1 MAAETHSAWPVLDGG
16 RASPAGPPVIGL
28 LLPPGVEHAEAFG
41 DLAGARLHPAEESA
55 VAGAGPER
63 RAEFAT
69 ARHLARRALSRLGV
83 TPAPLPAGPYRAP
96 RWPPGVVGSIT
107 HCAGYRGAV
116 VARRT
121 GFAALGVDAEP
132 NEPLPVTVLRRIA
145 TERELALVADLLV
158 RRPDVRWD
166 RLLFSVK
173 ESLYKTCA
181 PMAGQWPGCDRTD
194 IGLDATKPAF
204 TARLLS
210 GPDPGSPP
218 CGTFD
223 GRWLVRRGL
232 VLTAVTRPA
241 RPGPC

>member
-1 MAAETHSAWPVLDGG
+1 MIEE
-16 RASPAGPPVIGL
+16 

-41 DLAGARLHPAEESA
+41 DLASARLYPAEESA

-69 ARHLARRALSRLGV
+69 ARHLARRALSRLEV
-83 TPAPLPAGPYRAP
+83 APAPLPAGPRRAP
-96 RWPPGVVGSIT
+96 RWPAGVVGSIT
-107 HCAGYRGAV
+107 HCAGYRVAV

-121 GFAALGVDAEP
+121 VFASLGVDAEP

-145 TERELALVADLLV
+145 TDRELAQVADLLV
-158 RRPDVRWD
+158 RRPEVRWD

-173 ESLYKTCA
+173 ESFYKACTPLA
-181 PMAGQWPGCDRTD
+181 VRWPGYDRTD
-194 IGLDATKPAF
+194 IVLDADGPAF
-204 TARLLS
+204 TVRLL
-210 GPDPGSPP
+210 PGAPS
-218 CGTFD
+218 CGTLE

-241 RPGPC
+241 